1 MAMVAAWAEYIG
13 CMKIRNVVDPR
24 FADPTDKWYDPHNL
38 IFVGDDSRY
47 AEGPFYVVHGRII
60 SGILR
65 SGLIPRLGGPEGAPL
80 CSTLIAAHRRCVSQA
95 FLAEQRWIEHVT
107 VTCEMGVLC
116 IRHDA
121 CTLRR
126 TSYPWS

>member
-1 MAMVAAWAEYIG
+1 MRLGRRPEASQHVTDLAVQGVQTLALMAMVAAWAEYIG

-95 FLAEQRWIEHVT
+95 
-107 VTCEMGVLC
+107 
-116 IRHDA
+116 
-121 CTLRR
+121 
-126 TSYPWS
+126 